1 MGYSWTMRM
10 VYYYLRVSRN
20 LSVVLLVKLKDVLDG
35 DIVLGKMGSMAE

>member
-1 MGYSWTMRM
+1 M

-20 LSVVLLVKLKDVLDG
+20 LSVVLLVKLKDVLDR

>member
-1 MGYSWTMRM
+1 M
-10 VYYYLRVSRN
+10 VYYYLRVIRN